1 VLAGRRILLVISGGI
16 AAYKSLDL
24 IRRLTERGVAVRC
37 VLTQGGANFVTP
49 LSVATLSGSRVF
61 QDMFSLTDEAEIGH
75 ITLAR
80 DCDLVVVAPATAN
93 LLAKMAHGLADDLAS
108 TLLLASD
115 RPILVA
121 PAMNVRMWNHVATQG
136 NLALLAERGIHRIGP
151 NAGFLAEGEE
161 GMGRMAEV
169 PEILA
174 AIEGLLS
181 GGPLSGLRATVTS
194 GPTHEPIDPVRF
206 IANRSSGKQGHAIAA
221 ALAKAGAEV
230 TLVSGPVTLADP
242 PGCRVVRVETAA
254 EMLAAVQGAPA
265 DIAVCAAA
273 VADWHVANQTAE
285 KRKKDPGAAP
295 PTIELAPNPD
305 ILATLAAPGPT
316 RPRLVIGFAAET
328 ERVVEHARAKRARK
342 GCDWILAND
351 VSPASG
357 TFGGDTNRVW
367 LITAAATED
376 WPTLA
381 KTELAE
387 RLVGRITQFFSGE
400 KT

>member
-1 VLAGRRILLVISGGI
+1 MVAGRRILLVISGGI
-16 AAYKSLDL
+16 AAYKALDL

-37 VLTQGGANFVTP
+37 VLTRGGANFVTP

-75 ITLAR
+75 IALAR

-93 LLAKMAHGLADDLAS
+93 LLAKMAQGLADDLAS

-121 PAMNVRMWNHVATQG
+121 PAMNVRMWKHPATQA
-136 NLALLAERGIHRIGP
+136 NLAVLTGRGVHRVGP

-206 IANRSSGKQGHAIAA
+206 IANRSSGKQGHAIAS
-221 ALAKAGAEV
+221 ALARAGAEV
-230 TLVSGPVTLADP
+230 TLISGPVTLADP

-254 EMLAAVQGAPA
+254 EMLAAVQAAPVA

-273 VADWHVANQTAE
+273 VADWSVANRADE
-285 KRKKDPGAAP
+285 KRKKEPGAP
-295 PTIELAPNPD
+295 PPVLELAPNPD
-305 ILATLAAPGPT
+305 ILATLSAPGPA

-328 ERVVEHARAKRARK
+328 EKVVEHARAKRLRK

-367 LITAAATED
+367 LIGADATEE
-376 WPTLA
+376 WPSLA
-381 KTELAE
+381 KSELAD
-387 RLVGRITQFFSGE
+387 RLVARIVESVKQ
-400 KT
+400 